1 MTERIV
7 EKVMYQDGGQQVSD
21 SLTDTDS
28 VLKAIKIRTPTIEVT
43 DSGYGNPNTLTKQGL
58 SITSIIGDDEQIL
71 THLILKNLIIMLTNT
86 ELFPN
91 PTVADA
97 GKILHV
103 ADDGTLAWQSP
114 IINIDGGD
122 PYTPC
127 IYNIDGGVP

>member
-7 EKVMYQDGGQQVSD
+7 DKVMYQTVNGLVSD
-21 SLTDTDS
+21 SLTDADS
-28 VLKAIKIRTPTIEVT
+28 VLKAIKIRTPAIEVT
-43 DSGYGNPNTLTKQGL
+43 DTGYGTPNTLTKQGL
-58 SITSIIGDDEQIL
+58 SITSVIGDDEQTL

-103 ADDGTLAWQSP
+103 ADDGSLAWQSP
-114 IINIDGGD
+114 IISIDGGS
-122 PYTPC
+122 PSTPC
-127 IYNIDGGVP
+127 IYNVDGGVP